1 MEAVTKHQH
10 IFMLQLYLANQTVQ
24 VVLGIYN
31 GAVGIQ
37 NIDNRFV
44 LCLAGQIAANHET
57 NEN

>member
-1 MEAVTKHQH
+1 
-10 IFMLQLYLANQTVQ
+10 MLQLYLANQTVQ